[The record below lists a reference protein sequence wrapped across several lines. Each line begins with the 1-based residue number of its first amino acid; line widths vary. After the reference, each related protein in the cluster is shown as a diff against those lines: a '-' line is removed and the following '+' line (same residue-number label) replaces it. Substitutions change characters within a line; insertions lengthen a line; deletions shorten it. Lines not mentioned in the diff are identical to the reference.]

1 MGLKPR
7 IHVPA
12 AVGRLRRSRPP
23 HSKRKLAKPRVLSSS
38 HRRRST
44 HIGGGASV
52 SDKLDALRN
61 LVPSQNAEM
70 INPDQDLFEETAD
83 YIVLLKTQVLVLQ
96 KLVDLYGS
104 NTPQENQAAAV

>member
-7 IHVPA
+7 IDIPT
-12 AVGRLRRSRPP
+12 AVGRLRRRPP
-23 HSKRKLAKPRVLSSS
+23 HSKRRLAKPRVLCSR
-38 HRRRST
+38 HRRST
-44 HIGGGASV
+44 HICGGASV

-61 LVPSQNAEM
+61 LVPSQNAEK
-70 INPDQDLFEETAD
+70 IKPDNDLFEETAD

-104 NTPQENQAAAV
+104 KTPQENQAAAV

>member
-7 IHVPA
+7 IHVPT
-12 AVGRLRRSRPP
+12 AVGRLRRRQPY
-23 HSKRKLAKPRVLSSS
+23 SKRKLAKPRVLCSR
-38 HRRRST
+38 RRRSS

-52 SDKLDALRN
+52 SEKLDALRN

-70 INPDQDLFEETAD
+70 IKPDQDLFEETAD